1 MNKPHSVAF
10 PNAKGAVVTVD
21 EEQIERGIAASR
33 GSRRRRIIL
42 PLHRRQE
49 APVQRMVNFLQPDT
63 YIRPH
68 LHPREDATESITM
81 MQGRICFLV
90 FDEEGSIEQMIPLG
104 GEGEPRVIDLEPRV
118 WHSFL
123 VMEDDTVIF
132 ESKMGPYDTERDK
145 TFAAWSPEEGTDEA
159 MAWIREMKRQMG

>member
-1 MNKPHSVAF
+1 MNKPYPVAF
-10 PNAKGAVVTVD
+10 PNASGAVVTVD

-33 GSRRRRIIL
+33 GSSRRRIIL

-81 MQGRICFLV
+81 MQGRIGFLV
-90 FDEEGSIEQMIPLG
+90 FDEKGGVEQMIPLG
-104 GEGEPRVIDLEPRV
+104 GEGEPKVIDLEPRV
-118 WHSFL
+118 CHSFVVL
-123 VMEDDTVIF
+123 EDDTVIF
-132 ESKMGPYDTERDK
+132 ESKRGPYDTERDK
-145 TFAAWSPEEGTDEA
+145 TFADWSPEEGSDEA
-159 MAWIREMKRQMG
+159 MAWIREMKKRVG